1 MRMTYITHIGEIS
14 KKADEI
20 IGLQAGSPSFL
31 SYLLPS

>member
-1 MRMTYITHIGEIS
+1 MTYITRIGEIS

-31 SYLLPS
+31 RWSVC